1 MKIDE
6 LNQNSAVALSGN
18 ARADRSE
25 AADAHAE
32 NVAKQHAATDKV
44 ELSNYQPI
52 VPGSEARSVANANK
66 VAELKAR
73 IDNGSYQVPALAV
86 AEKMLAKLVLSKAP
100 QSSV

>member
-18 ARADRSE
+18 GRADRSE

-32 NVAKQHAATDKV
+32 GVAKQHAAADKV

-52 VPGSEARSVANANK
+52 VPVSDARPGANANK
-66 VAELKAR
+66 IAELKAQ

-86 AEKMLAKLVLSKAP
+86 AEKMLAKLVLNKTP